1 MQLLQ
6 SYVDYIQGH
15 LVGVLVFGVQ
25 HTQLDLRTLKSTL
38 LQHIAA
44 IEELGYARQ
53 IGRAHV

>member
-25 HTQLDLRTLKSTL
+25 HTQLDLSTLKSTL

-44 IEELGYARQ
+44 IEELGYARPTY
-53 IGRAHV
+53 